1 MLHTE
6 AGPVAPPNWLAGQ
19 GIKRLAYWIAFAA
32 MAACVAATLNYKKD
46 ERYLAA
52 EAFARASP
60 AVVAEVGAVSAIRLR
75 RTIAVQAANIMSAD
89 TVYQFKVCGENGS
102 ANVVVRATPE
112 GSPSSYRFT
121 IDGLA
126 R

>member
-1 MLHTE
+1 
-6 AGPVAPPNWLAGQ
+6 
-19 GIKRLAYWIAFAA
+19 
-32 MAACVAATLNYKKD
+32 MAVCVASTLNYKKD

-60 AVVAEVGAVSAIRLR
+60 AVVAEVGAVSAIRMR
-75 RTIAVQAANIMSAD
+75 RTIAVQAANIMSND

-102 ANVVVRATPE
+102 ANVVVRATPD
-112 GSPSSYRFT
+112 GISSSYRFA
-121 IDGLA
+121 IDGFA